1 MFSRLIDLTML
12 YSPFIAV
19 LNRLVICEDWACAK
33 LKPFA
38 GRSVRLEAPPVR
50 VTLTVT
56 DQGTFVVAPADT
68 VAAVTLA
75 LPADLPLR
83 VFGGGRVDTA
93 AVMGAAH
100 IQGPADF
107 ADSLGFVLRHLRW
120 DAEGDLAKLTG
131 DIAAHRLIGAA
142 RRFFDWQRRSAL
154 NFAENMAEYLVE
166 EKPSVLGRRAA
177 EHFYHEIDAATARVT
192 PLEQRI
198 ASLETAM
205 RGRGKAIGQ

>member
-1 MFSRLIDLTML
+1 MQAPS
-12 YSPFIAV
+12 
-19 LNRLVICEDWACAK
+19 AK
-33 LKPFA
+33 
-38 GRSVRLEAPPVR
+38 
-50 VTLTVT
+50 
-56 DQGTFVVAPADT
+56 
-68 VAAVTLA
+68 
-75 LPADLPLR
+75 
-83 VFGGGRVDTA
+83 
-93 AVMGAAH
+93 
-100 IQGPADF
+100 
-107 ADSLGFVLRHLRW
+107 RHLRW

-142 RRFFDWQRRSAL
+142 RRFFGWQRRSAL